1 MESGNNTSHELEMEM
16 ESGGSNGN
24 EGVAASSR
32 WNPTKEQI
40 SMLENLYKQGIKTPS
55 AEEIQQITARL
66 RAYGHIEGKN
76 VFYWFQNHKARQRQK
91 QKQETFA
98 YFNRFLHTPQPFFSP
113 PICPNGIRFWFSAMC
128 APYYIPQGQG
138 EIGFYP
144 PHQKVFV
151 PVGFRRS
158 PSEKVVPTGMISSNG
173 PLVYDGMHQMQQ
185 RISDCSNSHFSHQE
199 TLDLFPL
206 HPTGILEGKTTT
218 TTGQVSSLASVV
230 SADSSTDTPSADD
243 INEDDHASPLN
254 QPFFDFFTTSGQGS
268 Y

>member
-1 MESGNNTSHELEMEM
+1 MESGNNNDEELDVEMEM
-16 ESGGSNGN
+16 GGSNVNGN
-24 EGVAASSR
+24 GGVAGSSSR

-113 PICPNGIRFWFSAMC
+113 PICPNAMC
-128 APYYIPQGQG
+128 APYYIPQAQG
-138 EIGFYP
+138 EIGFYH
-144 PHQKVFV
+144 PHPKVLV

-158 PSEKVVPTGMISSNG
+158 PSEKVVPTGM
-173 PLVYDGMHQMQQ
+173 HQMQQ
-185 RISDCSNSHFSHQE
+185 RISDCCNSHYSNQE

-218 TTGQVSSLASVV
+218 TTDQVPSLASV
-230 SADSSTDTPSADD
+230 SADSSTDTPSAAASPDH
-243 INEDDHASPLN
+243 INEDHDHASPLN

>member
-1 MESGNNTSHELEMEM
+1 MEM

-113 PICPNGIRFWFSAMC
+113 PICPNGSFFVLSFLNTHSCKLYTFILFFNVYTFIDLLLSCFWVITKS
-128 APYYIPQGQG
+128 
-138 EIGFYP
+138 
-144 PHQKVFV
+144 
-151 PVGFRRS
+151 
-158 PSEKVVPTGMISSNG
+158 
-173 PLVYDGMHQMQQ
+173 
-185 RISDCSNSHFSHQE
+185 
-199 TLDLFPL
+199 PL
-206 HPTGILEGKTTT
+206 H
-218 TTGQVSSLASVV
+218 ASVLGMCV
-230 SADSSTDTPSADD
+230 S
-243 INEDDHASPLN
+243 
-254 QPFFDFFTTSGQGS
+254 
-268 Y
+268 

>member
-1 MESGNNTSHELEMEM
+1 
-16 ESGGSNGN
+16 
-24 EGVAASSR
+24 
-32 WNPTKEQI
+32 
-40 SMLENLYKQGIKTPS
+40 
-55 AEEIQQITARL
+55 
-66 RAYGHIEGKN
+66 
-76 VFYWFQNHKARQRQK
+76 
-91 QKQETFA
+91 
-98 YFNRFLHTPQPFFSP
+98 
-113 PICPNGIRFWFSAMC
+113 MC

-173 PLVYDGMHQMQQ
+173 PLVYEGMHQMQQ
-185 RISDCSNSHFSHQE
+185 RISDCCNSHYSNQE

-218 TTGQVSSLASVV
+218 TTDQVPSLASV
-230 SADSSTDTPSADD
+230 SADSSTDTPSAAASPDH
-243 INEDDHASPLN
+243 INEDHDHASPLN

>member
-1 MESGNNTSHELEMEM
+1 M
-16 ESGGSNGN
+16 ESGGNEEVEMGMGGTNG
-24 EGVAASSR
+24 VPASSR

-91 QKQETFA
+91 QKQETIA

-113 PICPNGIRFWFSAMC
+113 PICPNALCS
-128 APYYIPQGQG
+128 PYRITQAQS

-144 PHQKVFV
+144 PHPKVLV

-158 PSEKVVPTGMISSNG
+158 PSEKVVPTGMSNICSG
-173 PLVYDGMHQMQQ
+173 PLVYEGMQQ
-185 RISDCSNSHFSHQE
+185 RISDGNFSYSNQE
-199 TLDLFPL
+199 TLNLFPL
-206 HPTGILEGKTTT
+206 HPTGILEGKTTD
-218 TTGQVSSLASVV
+218 QVSSLASV
-230 SADSSTDTPSADD
+230 SADSSTDTPSASPD
-243 INEDDHASPLN
+243 INEDDDSPLN

-268 Y
+268 